1 MASAIKA
8 RFPSGVDVKGKA
20 AAGVTGEFE
29 VVMDGTVLH
38 SKLGGDGFV
47 DSEPKMTALLS
58 KIAAQCAKAGHS
70 VTVDDKADVSGYT
83 SDFESLLRNVLLMA
97 VGYLFVKFGLG
108 W

>member
-1 MASAIKA
+1 MASAITA
-8 RFPSGVDVKGKA
+8 RFPSGVTVKGKE